1 MDIPGLS
8 TTLSQTGLV
17 QKTSIAVLDKTMDL
31 NEDLGDG
38 LLRMIDAAAMENS
51 VNPAVGGNFDV
62 RV

>member
-38 LLRMIDAAAMENS
+38 LLRMIDAAAMEIS